1 MKDFGIECK
10 REPGMKKKRIFLCQ
24 CILEGSEMGKGFRT
38 EPFQLSLGLG
48 AVHGPIELFRID
60 VAQRSDLH

>member
-1 MKDFGIECK
+1 
-10 REPGMKKKRIFLCQ
+10 MKKKRIFLCQ

-38 EPFQLSLGLG
+38 EPFQLSLSLG